1 MDPMASEII
10 NDPVIRA
17 QFDAALASNKPLV
30 ARPGRRSRMSAL
42 TDDEVR
48 EAVTHSDCEVS
59 EQLYDEWLLVN
70 NGELALLRALE
81 EAVREAWDA
90 YDDGL
95 SAKRAI
101 RRVGK
106 ALGWE

>member
-1 MDPMASEII
+1 MDPIESEII

-17 QFDAALASNKPLV
+17 QYDAALASDTPLS
-30 ARPGRRSRMSAL
+30 PGLECRWRMHPL

-48 EAVTHSDCEVS
+48 DAVIHGGHEVS

-70 NGELALLRALE
+70 NGELALLRDLE
-81 EAVREAWDA
+81 EAVQEAWDA
-90 YDDGL
+90 YDQGH
-95 SAKRAI
+95 SAKQAI

-106 ALGWE
+106 ALGWA